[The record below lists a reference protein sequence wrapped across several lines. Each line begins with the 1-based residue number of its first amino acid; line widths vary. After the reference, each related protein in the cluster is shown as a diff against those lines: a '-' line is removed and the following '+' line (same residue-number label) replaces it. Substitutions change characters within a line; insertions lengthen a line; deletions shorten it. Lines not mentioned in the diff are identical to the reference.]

1 MTPPLSLS
9 ELETQPG
16 PPQPTSAAG
25 SPPPPHFCSL
35 PWEPLQGAVS
45 GCSEQSPQTLS
56 TNSQPGFTPEP
67 TPRASSSPPTAL
79 AVGAVPVV
87 LGALGFTG
95 AGIAASSLA
104 AKMMSA
110 AAVANGGGVAA
121 GSLVATLQSVA
132 ACRAG
137 PWGFQDLEVG
147 SLGLGA
153 AEGPRPRHLPLCLFS
168 DSRPGAAGLST
179 SSNILLGSVG
189 SAFGAWLGGTKKA
202 DTLRRQ
208 VVGSELSEGS
218 RSPGNTPGSPPFS
231 VYGKMPIFSS
241 SRRCYNLAAAS
252 WVPISEETRGSQHL
266 HRDSHSQYEVLGAS
280 WPRHPTSPKLNLQVS
295 ARGGYLGVCLLL

>member
-9 ELETQPG
+9 ELETQPA
-16 PPQPTSAAG
+16 PPPLTYFRSWVH
-25 SPPPPHFCSL
+25 PPPHFCSL

-121 GSLVATLQSVA
+121 GSLVATLQSV
-132 ACRAG
+132 
-137 PWGFQDLEVG
+137 
-147 SLGLGA
+147 
-153 AEGPRPRHLPLCLFS
+153 
-168 DSRPGAAGLST
+168 GAAGLST

-189 SAFGAWLGGTKKA
+189 SAFGAWLGGTKK
-202 DTLRRQ
+202 
-208 VVGSELSEGS
+208 V
-218 RSPGNTPGSPPFS
+218 PPSPPPAEPRAEGGQPGEDVS
-231 VYGKMPIFSS
+231 QAEPPNPPHK
-241 SRRCYNLAAAS
+241 
-252 WVPISEETRGSQHL
+252 SE
-266 HRDSHSQYEVLGAS
+266 
-280 WPRHPTSPKLNLQVS
+280 KLEK
-295 ARGGYLGVCLLL
+295 